1 MPLAAGWRAH
11 PPGQCFSGGGWI
23 ELELAAKFQ
32 IAELSPMRSS
42 RILAV
47 DCGASHVAIGLF
59 ARESDGPL
67 RLARFSTE
75 FLPPSESGD
84 EEWAAG
90 VGALLAALGRRERL
104 HGACILGVPGHLT
117 FTKLIKVPRLPARQ
131 RRKIIRFEAQQGV
144 PYTLEE
150 VVWCHAPVAESEIG
164 WEVALTAARR
174 SLMETLCAKIR
185 EAGFYPV
192 AIVPPWFVLQHGA
205 CHHHPESGA
214 THLLSIGAR
223 STHLVCG
230 ETFRFFMRTFAWGG
244 NAVTQRVADELG
256 MEFARAES
264 LKRQVLDGRAEFPA
278 DAPESMAV
286 QIAAD
291 QFVRQVCGEISRSLA
306 GFYPEGGA
314 SRPAFLY
321 LTGGGSLIRNL
332 PAALADKLQMCI
344 ERWEPWRQIKLGP
357 DGTNWSNRTDPNAL
371 ADLIGL
377 AEGAASRE
385 QAGVSLLPRAW
396 RWELRFLRWWPW
408 MAAAALLV
416 VVGLL
421 VPVLRYRAKA
431 SETQRR
437 TSAMEV
443 KIDAL
448 HRLDGRNRGNLA
460 HLAETN
466 RRIAA
471 LQRLAEARSSWVAFL
486 ADLQER
492 LVKTEDVWLES
503 LQFPPP
509 VKSAAQGSK
518 TGETGLGSIAESENT
533 GRPEPDSLVRI
544 SLTGCLFDSDNPVT
558 KAGPGAYQ
566 RAKSLLEGLRASP
579 FVEAVENERFDSSQ
593 PGTLRFQIT
602 LVVASRKLF

>member
-1 MPLAAGWRAH
+1 
-11 PPGQCFSGGGWI
+11 
-23 ELELAAKFQ
+23 
-32 IAELSPMRSS
+32 MRST

-47 DCGASHVAIGLF
+47 DCGASHVAGGLF
-59 ARESDGPL
+59 VRESDGRL
-67 RLARFSTE
+67 RLERFAVES
-75 FLPPSESGD
+75 LPPSESGE

-90 VGALLAALGRRERL
+90 VGALLTALGQREQL

-144 PYTLEE
+144 PYALEE
-150 VVWCHAPVAESEIG
+150 VVWSHAPVAESESN

-185 EAGFYPV
+185 EAGFYPF
-192 AIVPPWFVLQHGA
+192 ATVPPWFVLRHGGRQ
-205 CHHHPESGA
+205 HHPEAGA
-214 THLLSIGAR
+214 THVLSIGAR
-223 STHLVCG
+223 STHLVVG
-230 ETFRFFMRTFAWGG
+230 ETSRFFMRTFAWGG

-256 MEFARAES
+256 MEFVRAES
-264 LKRQVLDGRAEFPA
+264 LKRQVLDGRAEFQA

-306 GFYPEGGA
+306 GFYPDGGA
-314 SRPAFLY
+314 SRPTLLY

-332 PAALADKLQMCI
+332 PTALAEKLQMRI
-344 ERWEPWRQIKLGP
+344 ERWEPWQHLKPGP
-357 DGTNWSNRTDPNAL
+357 DGTNWSNRTDTAAL

-377 AEGAASRE
+377 AEGAANRE
-385 QAGVSLLPRAW
+385 AAEVSLLPRAW
-396 RWELRFLRWWPW
+396 RREMRIRRWWPW

-421 VPVLRYRAKA
+421 VPVLRCRAKL
-431 SETQRR
+431 SEIQRR
-437 TSAMEV
+437 TSEIEV
-443 KIDAL
+443 KINAL
-448 HRLDGRNRGNLA
+448 RRLDGRNRDNLA

-486 ADLQER
+486 SDLQER

-503 LQFPPP
+503 LQFLPSG
-509 VKSAAQGSK
+509 KSAAAQVSK
-518 TGETGLGSIAESENT
+518 TGETGLGSIAESET
-533 GRPEPDSLVRI
+533 HGRPAPDSPVRI
-544 SLTGCLFDSDNPVT
+544 SLTGCLFDSENPVT

-579 FVEAVENERFDSSQ
+579 FVAAVENERFDGSQ
-593 PGTLRFQIT
+593 SGTLRFQIT

>member
-1 MPLAAGWRAH
+1 
-11 PPGQCFSGGGWI
+11 
-23 ELELAAKFQ
+23 
-32 IAELSPMRSS
+32 MRST
-42 RILAV
+42 RVLAV
-47 DCGASHVAIGLF
+47 DCGASHAAVGLF
-59 ARESDGPL
+59 ARESDGRL
-67 RLARFSTE
+67 RLERFAVES
-75 FLPPSESGD
+75 LPSSQSGD

-90 VGALLAALGRRERL
+90 VGAVLTVLGQREQL

-117 FTKLIKVPRLPARQ
+117 FTKLIKVPRLSARQ

-144 PYTLEE
+144 PYALEE
-150 VVWCHAPVAESEIG
+150 VVWSHAPVAESESG
-164 WEVALTAARR
+164 WEVTLTAARR

-185 EAGFYPV
+185 EAGFHPF
-192 AIVPPWFVLQHGA
+192 AIVPPWFVLRHGA
-205 CHHHPESGA
+205 RQHHPESDA
-214 THLLSIGAR
+214 THVLSIGAR

-230 ETFRFFMRTFAWGG
+230 ETSRFFLRTFAWGG
-244 NAVTQRVADELG
+244 NAVTQRVADELR

-264 LKRQVLDGRAEFPA
+264 LKRQVLDERAEFPA

-306 GFYPEGGA
+306 GFYPEGDA
-314 SRPAFLY
+314 NRPALLY

-332 PAALADKLQMCI
+332 PAALAEKLQMRI

-357 DGTNWSNRTDPNAL
+357 DGTNWSNRPDTNAL

-377 AEGAASRE
+377 AEGAARRE
-385 QAGVSLLPRAW
+385 QAGVSLLPGAW
-396 RWELRFLRWWPW
+396 RWEMRIRRWWPW
-408 MAAAALLV
+408 MAAAALLM

-421 VPVLRYRAKA
+421 VPVLRCRTKVN
-431 SETQRR
+431 ETQRR
-437 TSAMEV
+437 TSEIEV

-448 HRLDGRNRGNLA
+448 RRLDGRNRDNLA
-460 HLAETN
+460 RLVETN

-486 ADLQER
+486 SDLQER
-492 LVKTEDVWLES
+492 LIKTEDVWLES

-509 VKSAAQGSK
+509 VKSAAAQVSK
-518 TGETGLGSIAESENT
+518 TGEIGLGNIAEGEKT
-533 GRPEPDSLVRI
+533 GQPEPDSLVRI

-566 RAKSLLEGLRASP
+566 RTKSLLEGLRASP
-579 FVEAVENERFDSSQ
+579 FVAAIENERFDSSQ